1 LARVRPIGT
10 IVQSRRYRLS
20 CEGCP
25 RPELRLRKVS
35 PIQVPAFR
43 PGTSVIGHI
52 KRTPAGVPLGSRE
65 TEKQDPFLGA
75 KVVATS
81 VAGLIAV
88 EKFED
93 GRSRLDC
100 DWSSSTEEVRTL
112 REVLDSRSPPTVVR
126 VARSLC
132 GQHVS
137 LWYGCVRTLVES
149 WRWKAS
155 CHAFGVITRSLFFS
169 SSSRRV
175 RSQPFH

>member
-1 LARVRPIGT
+1 MARVRPIGT

-112 REVLDSRSPPTVVR
+112 REVLDSRSPPTVP
-126 VARSLC
+126 
-132 GQHVS
+132 
-137 LWYGCVRTLVES
+137 ES
-149 WRWKAS
+149 WYEWRARCVVSTFRCGTDACGRWWNHGVGRHRAMHSAS
-155 CHAFGVITRSLFFS
+155 SQDHYS
-169 SSSRRV
+169 SARRHV
-175 RSQPFH
+175 V